1 MRCPFCSFGESKV
14 VDSRPTDD
22 GERIRRRRECLKC
35 QRRFTTYEAIETVPL
50 MVLKKD
56 GSIEGFDR
64 NKLFNSMLRA
74 CEKRQVSLSQLEKA
88 VDEIEATL
96 QNSLARECTSSRIG
110 EMAMEQLKSIDE
122 AAYVRFASV
131 YRQFKDIGSF
141 MEELK
146 NLLPRSVEEQEDPQE
161 QEQTVEQE

>member
-1 MRCPFCSFGESKV
+1 MRCPFCSYGESKV

-22 GERIRRRRECLKC
+22 GERIRRRRECLRC

-74 CEKRQVSLSQLEKA
+74 CEKRQVSLSQIERA
-88 VDEIEATL
+88 VDEIELTL
-96 QNSLARECTSSRIG
+96 QNSLARECPSSQIG
-110 EMAMEQLKSIDE
+110 EMAMEQLKTIDE
-122 AAYVRFASV
+122 GSLRSTASS
-131 YRQFKDIGSF
+131 RISAP
-141 MEELK
+141 LWK
-146 NLLPRSVEEQEDPQE
+146 N
-161 QEQTVEQE
+161 

>member
-1 MRCPFCSFGESKV
+1 MRCPFCSYGESKV

-22 GERIRRRRECLKC
+22 GERIRRRREYLRC

-74 CEKRQVSLSQLEKA
+74 CEKRQVSLSQIERA
-88 VDEIEATL
+88 VDEIELTL
-96 QNSLARECTSSRIG
+96 QNSLARECPSSQIG
-110 EMAMEQLKSIDE
+110 EMAMEQLKTIDE

-146 NLLPRSVEEQEDPQE
+146 NLLAHSAGESESSEGQGNKKD
-161 QEQTVEQE
+161 

>member
-1 MRCPFCSFGESKV
+1 MKCPFCSYGESKV

-22 GERIRRRRECLKC
+22 GERIRRRRECLRC

-74 CEKRQVSLSQLEKA
+74 CEKRQVSLSQIERA
-88 VDEIEATL
+88 VDEIELTL
-96 QNSLARECTSSRIG
+96 QNSLARECPSSQIG
-110 EMAMEQLKSIDE
+110 EMAMEQLKTIDE

-146 NLLPRSVEEQEDPQE
+146 NLLAHSAGESESSEGQGNKKD
-161 QEQTVEQE
+161 

>member
-1 MRCPFCSFGESKV
+1 MRCPFCSYGESKV

-35 QRRFTTYEAIETVPL
+35 QRRFTTYEAVETVPL

-64 NKLFNSMLRA
+64 NKLMGSMLRA
-74 CEKRQVSLSQLEKA
+74 CEKRQVSLSQIERA
-88 VDEIEATL
+88 VDEIELTL
-96 QNSLARECTSSRIG
+96 QNTLARECPSSRIG
-110 EMAMEQLKSIDE
+110 EMAMEQLKTIDE

-146 NLLPRSVEEQEDPQE
+146 NLLAHGAGEQEDQDGE
-161 QEQTVEQE
+161 

>member
-1 MRCPFCSFGESKV
+1 MRCPFCSYGESKV

-22 GERIRRRRECLKC
+22 GERIRRRRECLRC

-74 CEKRQVSLSQLEKA
+74 CEKRQVSLSQIERA
-88 VDEIEATL
+88 VDEIELTL
-96 QNSLARECTSSRIG
+96 QNSLARECPSSQIG
-110 EMAMEQLKSIDE
+110 EMAMEQLKTIDE
-122 AAYVRFASV
+122 AVYVRFASV

-146 NLLPRSVEEQEDPQE
+146 NLLAHSAGESESSEGQGNKKD
-161 QEQTVEQE
+161 

>member
-1 MRCPFCSFGESKV
+1 MRCPFCSYGESKV

-22 GERIRRRRECLKC
+22 GERIRRRRECLRC

-74 CEKRQVSLSQLEKA
+74 CEERQVSLSQIERA
-88 VDEIEATL
+88 VDEIELTL
-96 QNSLARECTSSRIG
+96 QNSLARECPSSQICD
-110 EMAMEQLKSIDE
+110 MAMEQLKTIDE

-146 NLLPRSVEEQEDPQE
+146 NLLAHSAGESESSEGQGNKKD
-161 QEQTVEQE
+161 

>member
-1 MRCPFCSFGESKV
+1 MRCPSCSYGESKV

-22 GERIRRRRECLKC
+22 GERIRRRRECLRC

-74 CEKRQVSLSQLEKA
+74 CEKRQVSLSQIERA
-88 VDEIEATL
+88 VDEIELTL
-96 QNSLARECTSSRIG
+96 QNSLARECPSSQIG
-110 EMAMEQLKSIDE
+110 EMAMEQLKTIDE

-146 NLLPRSVEEQEDPQE
+146 NLLAHSAGESESSEGQGNKKD
-161 QEQTVEQE
+161 

>member
-1 MRCPFCSFGESKV
+1 MRCPFCSYGESKV

-22 GERIRRRRECLKC
+22 GERIRRRRECLRC

-74 CEKRQVSLSQLEKA
+74 CEKRQVSLSQIERA
-88 VDEIEATL
+88 VDEIELTL
-96 QNSLARECTSSRIG
+96 QNSLARECPSSQIG
-110 EMAMEQLKSIDE
+110 EMAMEQLKTIDE

-146 NLLPRSVEEQEDPQE
+146 NLLAHSAGESEPSEGQGNKKN
-161 QEQTVEQE
+161 

>member
-1 MRCPFCSFGESKV
+1 MMKCPFCSYNESKV
-14 VDSRPTDD
+14 IDSRPADEGTS
-22 GERIRRRRECLKC
+22 IRRRRECLRC

-74 CEKRQVSLSQLEKA
+74 CEKRQVSLSQIERA
-88 VDEIEATL
+88 VDEIELTL
-96 QNSLARECTSSRIG
+96 QNSLARECPSSQIG
-110 EMAMEQLKSIDE
+110 EMAMEQLKTIDE

-146 NLLPRSVEEQEDPQE
+146 NLLAHSAGESESSEGQGNKKD
-161 QEQTVEQE
+161 

>member
-1 MRCPFCSFGESKV
+1 MRCPFCSYGESKV

-22 GERIRRRRECLKC
+22 GERIRRRRECLRC

-74 CEKRQVSLSQLEKA
+74 CEKRQVSLSQIERA
-88 VDEIEATL
+88 VDEIELTL
-96 QNSLARECTSSRIG
+96 QNSLARECPSSQIG
-110 EMAMEQLKSIDE
+110 EMAMEQLKTIDE

-146 NLLPRSVEEQEDPQE
+146 NLLAHSAGESEPSEGQG
-161 QEQTVEQE
+161 TKKN

>member
-1 MRCPFCSFGESKV
+1 MRCPFCSYGESKV

-22 GERIRRRRECLKC
+22 GERIRRRRACLRC
-35 QRRFTTYEAIETVPL
+35 QRRFTTYEAIEMVPL

-74 CEKRQVSLSQLEKA
+74 CEKRQVSLSQIEPA
-88 VDEIEATL
+88 VDEIELTL
-96 QNSLARECTSSRIG
+96 QNSLARECPSSQIG
-110 EMAMEQLKSIDE
+110 EMAMEQLKTIDE

-146 NLLPRSVEEQEDPQE
+146 NLLAHSAGESEPSEGQGNKKN
-161 QEQTVEQE
+161 

>member
-1 MRCPFCSFGESKV
+1 MRCPFCSYGESKV

-22 GERIRRRRECLKC
+22 GERIRRRRECLRC

-74 CEKRQVSLSQLEKA
+74 CEKRQVSLSQIERA
-88 VDEIEATL
+88 VDEIELTL
-96 QNSLARECTSSRIG
+96 QNSLARECPSSQIFD
-110 EMAMEQLKSIDE
+110 MAIEQLKTIDE

-146 NLLPRSVEEQEDPQE
+146 NLLAHSAGESESSEGQGNKKD
-161 QEQTVEQE
+161 

>member
-1 MRCPFCSFGESKV
+1 MRCPFCSYGESKV

-22 GERIRRRRECLKC
+22 GERIRRRRECLRC
-35 QRRFTTYEAIETVPL
+35 QRRFTTYEAIETVSL

-74 CEKRQVSLSQLEKA
+74 CEKRQVSLSQIERA
-88 VDEIEATL
+88 VDEIELTL
-96 QNSLARECTSSRIG
+96 QNSLARECPSSQIG
-110 EMAMEQLKSIDE
+110 EMAMEQLKTIDE

-146 NLLPRSVEEQEDPQE
+146 NLLAHSAGESESSEGQGNKKD
-161 QEQTVEQE
+161 

>member
-1 MRCPFCSFGESKV
+1 MKCPYCGQSESKV
-14 VDSRPTDD
+14 VDSRPADE
-22 GERIRRRRECLKC
+22 GSSIRRRRECLSC

-74 CEKRQVSLSQLEKA
+74 CEKRQVSLSQIERA
-88 VDEIEATL
+88 VDEIELTL
-96 QNSLARECTSSRIG
+96 QNSLARECPSSQIG
-110 EMAMEQLKSIDE
+110 EMAMEQLKTIDE

-146 NLLPRSVEEQEDPQE
+146 NLLAHSAGESELSEGQGNKKN
-161 QEQTVEQE
+161 

>member
-1 MRCPFCSFGESKV
+1 MRCPFCSYGESKV

-22 GERIRRRRECLKC
+22 GERIRRRRECLRC

-74 CEKRQVSLSQLEKA
+74 CEKRQVSLSQIERA
-88 VDEIEATL
+88 VDEI
-96 QNSLARECTSSRIG
+96 
-110 EMAMEQLKSIDE
+110 
-122 AAYVRFASV
+122 
-131 YRQFKDIGSF
+131 
-141 MEELK
+141 
-146 NLLPRSVEEQEDPQE
+146 
-161 QEQTVEQE
+161 

>member
-1 MRCPFCSFGESKV
+1 MRCPFCSYGESKV

-22 GERIRRRRECLKC
+22 GERIRRRRECLRC

-74 CEKRQVSLSQLEKA
+74 CEKRQVSLSQIERA
-88 VDEIEATL
+88 VDEIELTL
-96 QNSLARECTSSRIG
+96 QNSLARECPSSQIG
-110 EMAMEQLKSIDE
+110 EMAMEQLKTIDE

-146 NLLPRSVEEQEDPQE
+146 NLLAHSAGDSESSEGQGNKKD
-161 QEQTVEQE
+161 

>member
-1 MRCPFCSFGESKV
+1 MRCPFCSYGESKV
-14 VDSRPTDD
+14 VDPRPTDD
-22 GERIRRRRECLKC
+22 GERIRRRRECLRC

-74 CEKRQVSLSQLEKA
+74 CEKRQVSLSQIERA
-88 VDEIEATL
+88 VDEIELTL
-96 QNSLARECTSSRIG
+96 QNSLARECPSSQIG
-110 EMAMEQLKSIDE
+110 EMAMEQLKTIDE

-146 NLLPRSVEEQEDPQE
+146 NLLAHSAGESEPSEGQGNKKD
-161 QEQTVEQE
+161 

>member
-1 MRCPFCSFGESKV
+1 
-14 VDSRPTDD
+14 
-22 GERIRRRRECLKC
+22 
-35 QRRFTTYEAIETVPL
+35 

-74 CEKRQVSLSQLEKA
+74 CEKRQVSLSQIERA
-88 VDEIEATL
+88 VDEIELTL
-96 QNSLARECTSSRIG
+96 QNSLARECPSSQIG
-110 EMAMEQLKSIDE
+110 EMAMEQLKTIDE

-146 NLLPRSVEEQEDPQE
+146 NLLAHSAGESESSEGQGNKKD
-161 QEQTVEQE
+161 

>member
-1 MRCPFCSFGESKV
+1 MRCPFCSYGESKV

-22 GERIRRRRECLKC
+22 GERIRRRREC

-74 CEKRQVSLSQLEKA
+74 CEKRQVSLSQIERA
-88 VDEIEATL
+88 VDEIELTL
-96 QNSLARECTSSRIG
+96 QNSLARECPSSQIG
-110 EMAMEQLKSIDE
+110 EMAMEQLKTIDE

-146 NLLPRSVEEQEDPQE
+146 NLLAHSAGESESSEGQGNKKD
-161 QEQTVEQE
+161 

>member
-1 MRCPFCSFGESKV
+1 MRCPFCSYGESKV

-22 GERIRRRRECLKC
+22 GERIRRRRECLRC

-74 CEKRQVSLSQLEKA
+74 CEKRQVSLSQIERA
-88 VDEIEATL
+88 VDEIELTL
-96 QNSLARECTSSRIG
+96 QNSLARECPSSQIG
-110 EMAMEQLKSIDE
+110 EMAMEQLKTIDE
-122 AAYVRFASV
+122 SAYVRFASV

-146 NLLPRSVEEQEDPQE
+146 NLLAHSAGESEPSEGQGNKKN
-161 QEQTVEQE
+161 

>member
-1 MRCPFCSFGESKV
+1 MRCPFCSYGESKV

-22 GERIRRRRECLKC
+22 GERIRRRRECLRC

-74 CEKRQVSLSQLEKA
+74 CEKRQVSLSQIERA
-88 VDEIEATL
+88 VDEIELTL
-96 QNSLARECTSSRIG
+96 QNSLARECPSSQIG
-110 EMAMEQLKSIDE
+110 EMAMEQLKTIEE

-146 NLLPRSVEEQEDPQE
+146 NLLAHSAGESEPSEGQGNKKN
-161 QEQTVEQE
+161 

>member
-1 MRCPFCSFGESKV
+1 MRCPFCSYGESKV

-22 GERIRRRRECLKC
+22 GERIRRRRECLRC

-74 CEKRQVSLSQLEKA
+74 CEKRQVSLSQIERA
-88 VDEIEATL
+88 VDEIELTL
-96 QNSLARECTSSRIG
+96 QNSLARECPSSQIG
-110 EMAMEQLKSIDE
+110 EMAMEQLKTIDE

-141 MEELK
+141 MEELN
-146 NLLPRSVEEQEDPQE
+146 NLLAHSAGESESSEGQGNKKD
-161 QEQTVEQE
+161 

>member
-1 MRCPFCSFGESKV
+1 MRCPFCSYGESKV

-22 GERIRRRRECLKC
+22 GERIRQRRECLRC

-74 CEKRQVSLSQLEKA
+74 CEKRQVSLSQIERA
-88 VDEIEATL
+88 VDEIELTL
-96 QNSLARECTSSRIG
+96 QNSLARECPSSQIG
-110 EMAMEQLKSIDE
+110 EMAMEQLKTIDE

-146 NLLPRSVEEQEDPQE
+146 NLLAHSAGESESSEGQGNKKD
-161 QEQTVEQE
+161 

>member
-1 MRCPFCSFGESKV
+1 MRCPFCSYGESKV

-22 GERIRRRRECLKC
+22 GERIRRRRECLRC

-74 CEKRQVSLSQLEKA
+74 CEKRQVSLSQIERA
-88 VDEIEATL
+88 VDEIELTL
-96 QNSLARECTSSRIG
+96 QNSLARECPSSQIG
-110 EMAMEQLKSIDE
+110 EMAMEQLKTIDE
-122 AAYVRFASV
+122 AAYIRFASV

-146 NLLPRSVEEQEDPQE
+146 NLLAHSAGESESSEGQGNKKD
-161 QEQTVEQE
+161 

>member
-1 MRCPFCSFGESKV
+1 MRCPFCSYGESKV

-22 GERIRRRRECLKC
+22 GERIRRRRECLRC

-74 CEKRQVSLSQLEKA
+74 CEKRQVSLSQIERA
-88 VDEIEATL
+88 VDEIELTL
-96 QNSLARECTSSRIG
+96 QNSLARECPSSQIG
-110 EMAMEQLKSIDE
+110 EMAMEQLKTIDE

-131 YRQFKDIGSF
+131 YRQFKDIGSI
-141 MEELK
+141 MEEQK
-146 NLLPRSVEEQEDPQE
+146 NLLAHSAGESEASEGQGNKKD
-161 QEQTVEQE
+161 

>member
-1 MRCPFCSFGESKV
+1 MRCPFCSYGESKV

-22 GERIRRRRECLKC
+22 GERIRRRRECLRC

-64 NKLFNSMLRA
+64 NKLFNGMLRA
-74 CEKRQVSLSQLEKA
+74 CEKRQVSLSQIERA
-88 VDEIEATL
+88 VDEIELTL
-96 QNSLARECTSSRIG
+96 QNSLARECPSSQIG
-110 EMAMEQLKSIDE
+110 EMAMEQLKTIDE

-146 NLLPRSVEEQEDPQE
+146 NLLAHSAGESEPSEGQGNKKN
-161 QEQTVEQE
+161 

>member
-1 MRCPFCSFGESKV
+1 MRCPFCSYGESKV

-22 GERIRRRRECLKC
+22 GERIRRRRECLRC

-74 CEKRQVSLSQLEKA
+74 CEKRQVSLSQIERA
-88 VDEIEATL
+88 VDEIELTL
-96 QNSLARECTSSRIG
+96 QNSLARECPSSQIG
-110 EMAMEQLKSIDE
+110 EMAMEQLKTIDE

-146 NLLPRSVEEQEDPQE
+146 NLLAHSAGESESSEGQGNKKE
-161 QEQTVEQE
+161 

>member
-1 MRCPFCSFGESKV
+1 MRCPFCSYGESKV

-22 GERIRRRRECLKC
+22 GERIRRRRECLRC

-74 CEKRQVSLSQLEKA
+74 CEKRQVSLSQIERA
-88 VDEIEATL
+88 VDEIELTL
-96 QNSLARECTSSRIG
+96 QNSLARECPSSQIG
-110 EMAMEQLKSIDE
+110 EMAMEQLKTIDE

-146 NLLPRSVEEQEDPQE
+146 NLLAHSAGESESSEGQENKKD
-161 QEQTVEQE
+161 

>member
-1 MRCPFCSFGESKV
+1 MRCPFCSYGESKV

-22 GERIRRRRECLKC
+22 GERIRRRRECLRC

-74 CEKRQVSLSQLEKA
+74 CEKRQVSLSQIERA
-88 VDEIEATL
+88 VDEIELTL
-96 QNSLARECTSSRIG
+96 QNSLARECPSSQIG
-110 EMAMEQLKSIDE
+110 EMAMEQLKTIDE

-146 NLLPRSVEEQEDPQE
+146 NLLAHSAGESESSEGLGNKKE
-161 QEQTVEQE
+161 

>member
-1 MRCPFCSFGESKV
+1 MRCPFCSYGESKV

-22 GERIRRRRECLKC
+22 GERIRRRRECLRC

-64 NKLFNSMLRA
+64 NKR
-74 CEKRQVSLSQLEKA
+74 A
-88 VDEIEATL
+88 VDEIELTL
-96 QNSLARECTSSRIG
+96 QNSLARECPSSQIG
-110 EMAMEQLKSIDE
+110 EMAMEQLKTIDE

-146 NLLPRSVEEQEDPQE
+146 NLLAHSAGESESSEGQGNKKD
-161 QEQTVEQE
+161 

>member
-1 MRCPFCSFGESKV
+1 MRCPFCSYGESKV

-22 GERIRRRRECLKC
+22 GERIRRRRECLRC

-74 CEKRQVSLSQLEKA
+74 CEKRQVSLSQIERA
-88 VDEIEATL
+88 VDEIELTL
-96 QNSLARECTSSRIG
+96 QNSLARECPSSQIG
-110 EMAMEQLKSIDE
+110 EIAMEQLKTIDE

-146 NLLPRSVEEQEDPQE
+146 NLLAHSAGESEPSEGQGNKKD
-161 QEQTVEQE
+161 

>member
-1 MRCPFCSFGESKV
+1 MRCPFCSYGESKV

-22 GERIRRRRECLKC
+22 GERIRRRRECLRC

-74 CEKRQVSLSQLEKA
+74 CEKRQVSLSQIERA
-88 VDEIEATL
+88 VDEIELTL
-96 QNSLARECTSSRIG
+96 QNSLARECPSSQIG
-110 EMAMEQLKSIDE
+110 EMAMEQLKTIDE

-146 NLLPRSVEEQEDPQE
+146 NLLAHSAGESEPSEGQGNKKS
-161 QEQTVEQE
+161 

>member
-1 MRCPFCSFGESKV
+1 MRCPFCSYGESKV

-22 GERIRRRRECLKC
+22 GERIRRRRECLRC

-64 NKLFNSMLRA
+64 NKLYNSMLRA
-74 CEKRQVSLSQLEKA
+74 CEKRQVSLSQIERA
-88 VDEIEATL
+88 VDEIELTL
-96 QNSLARECTSSRIG
+96 QNSLARECPSSQIG
-110 EMAMEQLKSIDE
+110 EMAMEQLKTIDE

-141 MEELK
+141 MEEL
-146 NLLPRSVEEQEDPQE
+146 
-161 QEQTVEQE
+161 

>member
-1 MRCPFCSFGESKV
+1 MRCPFCSYGESKV

-22 GERIRRRRECLKC
+22 GERIRRRRECLRC
-35 QRRFTTYEAIETVPL
+35 QRRFTTYEPIETVPL

-74 CEKRQVSLSQLEKA
+74 CEKRQVSLSQIERA
-88 VDEIEATL
+88 VDEIELTL
-96 QNSLARECTSSRIG
+96 QNSLARECPSSQIG
-110 EMAMEQLKSIDE
+110 EMAMEQLKTIDE

-146 NLLPRSVEEQEDPQE
+146 NLLAHSAGESESSEGQGNKKD
-161 QEQTVEQE
+161 

>member
-1 MRCPFCSFGESKV
+1 MRCPFCSYGESKV

-22 GERIRRRRECLKC
+22 GERIRRRRECLRC
-35 QRRFTTYEAIETVPL
+35 QRRFTTYAAIETVPL

-74 CEKRQVSLSQLEKA
+74 CEKRQVSLSQIERA
-88 VDEIEATL
+88 VDEIELTL
-96 QNSLARECTSSRIG
+96 QNSLARECPSSQIG
-110 EMAMEQLKSIDE
+110 EMAMEQLKTIDE

-146 NLLPRSVEEQEDPQE
+146 NLLAHSAGESEPSEGQGNKKD
-161 QEQTVEQE
+161 